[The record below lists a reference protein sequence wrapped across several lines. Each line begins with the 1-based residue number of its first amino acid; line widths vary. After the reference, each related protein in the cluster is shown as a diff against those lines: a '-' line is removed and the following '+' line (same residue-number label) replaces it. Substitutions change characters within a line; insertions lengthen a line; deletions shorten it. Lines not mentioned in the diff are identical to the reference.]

1 MATSIELCQKRKE
14 LVDACMEKHG
24 VGYAEALQ
32 IVSQEIG
39 VKVRTIRDDITRLN
53 KIAKDEEIETDEEL
67 EEYCVKLAKQK
78 QKLQDTNR
86 IERKAFR
93 ESARIENAVES
104 LNEELVGLL
113 KKNSFNTWN
122 GVGQTNP
129 THNGY
134 GVIQFSDT
142 HLNELVDLPSNKYD
156 IEVANKRIRKHVTES
171 IEYFQNNEIG
181 TVLVAFTG
189 DMINSDRRLDEKLNM
204 STNRMRALFIAV
216 DIFKQ
221 AIEEL
226 SEYFNIH
233 VASVTGNESRVN
245 DEFGWSD
252 AVLSDNYDY
261 AIHNILKQL
270 FDGCENVTF
279 HGDCEAEKVVNVGG
293 VHLLMVHGNQIPK
306 NITQGLAKIKAR
318 YMSHDVDVDYMIHGH
333 LHECLIADTYARSAS
348 TVGANAYSENGLQ
361 LVSRASQNCYR
372 VKDGSMEGHRIDLQ
386 NIDSYDGYDIDES
399 IMAYNPKSSTKLK
412 SQSTI
417 FSVVI

>member
-1 MATSIELCQKRKE
+1 MATSLELCQKRKE
-14 LVDACMEKHG
+14 LVDACIKTHG
-24 VGYAEALQ
+24 VEYKEALQ

-39 VKVRTIRDDITRLN
+39 IKATTIRDDITRLT
-53 KIAKDEEIETDEEL
+53 KVSKEEDIETDEEL

-93 ESARIENAVES
+93 ESARIENAIES
-104 LNEELVGLL
+104 LNEELIKIL
-113 KKNSFNTWN
+113 KKNSFHTWA
-122 GVGQTNP
+122 GESQTNP
-129 THNGY
+129 SHNGY

-142 HLNELVDLPSNKYD
+142 HLNELVDLPTNKYD
-156 IEVANKRIRKHVTES
+156 IEIANKRIRKHVTES
-171 IEYFQNNEIG
+171 IEYFQNNDIG

-189 DMINSDRRLDEKLNM
+189 DLINSDRRLDEKLNM
-204 STNRMRALFIAV
+204 STNRMRAMFLAI

-226 SEYFNIH
+226 SCYFNIH

-245 DEFGWSD
+245 EEYGWSD
-252 AVLSDNYDY
+252 AILSDNYDY
-261 AIHNILKQL
+261 AIHNILKKL
-270 FDGCENVTF
+270 FEGRDRVSF
-279 HGDCEAEKVVNVGG
+279 IGDCEAEKVVNVDG
-293 VHLLMVHGNQIPK
+293 VNLLMVHGNQIPK
-306 NITQGLAKIKAR
+306 NITQGLGKMKAR
-318 YMSHDVDVDYMIHGH
+318 YMASEIDIDYMIHGH

-372 VKDGSMEGHRIDLQ
+372 IKDGSMEGHRIDLQ
-386 NIDSYDGYDIDES
+386 NVDNYDGYDITES

>member
-1 MATSIELCQKRKE
+1 MAASLELCQKRKE
-14 LVDACMEKHG
+14 LVEVCMEKHG
-24 VGYAEALQ
+24 VEYKEALE

-39 VKVRTIRDDITRLN
+39 VKSRTIRDDIKRLE
-53 KIAKDEEIETDEEL
+53 KVAKENDVETDEEL

-86 IERKAFR
+86 IERKSFR
-93 ESARIENAVES
+93 ESARIENAVEA
-104 LNEELVGLL
+104 LNEELIKIL
-113 KKNSFNTWN
+113 KKNSFHTWN
-122 GVGQTNP
+122 GESQTNP

-134 GVIQFSDT
+134 GVIQFSDC
-142 HLNELVDLPSNKYD
+142 HLNELVDLPTNKYD
-156 IEVANKRIRKHVTES
+156 IEIANKRIRKHVTES
-171 IEYFQNNEIG
+171 IEYFQNNEIS

-189 DMINSDRRLDEKLNM
+189 DLINSDRRLDEKLNM
-204 STNRMRALFIAV
+204 ATNRTRAMFMAI

-226 SEYFNIH
+226 SGYFNIH

-245 DEFGWSD
+245 EDYGWSD
-252 AVLSDNYDY
+252 ALLSDNYDY
-261 AIHNILKQL
+261 AIHNILKKL
-270 FDGCENVTF
+270 FEGSDKVSF
-279 HGDCEAEKVVNVGG
+279 IGDCEAEKVVNVGG
-293 VHLLMVHGNQIPK
+293 VNLLMVHGNQVPK
-306 NITQGLAKIKAR
+306 NITQGLSKLKAR
-318 YMSHDVDVDYMIHGH
+318 YMASEIDIDYMIHGH

-386 NIDSYDGYDIDES
+386 NVDKYEGYDITES